1 MSPAKKS
8 PYKKPD
14 EALSGFPDISVEAIQ
29 PDPPKADPGSP
40 FQSSDWRVAAHAWL
54 GLIVRTALVLGAVFS
69 VVQYLNTREETRIAR
84 TLALVDDWEKPEYQ
98 AAQRALHERLAA
110 LNAKYSEL
118 LGAKPTDREVA
129 IFQSRI
135 GLESLSAGGGSQP
148 LAEFRADYD
157 RILYFLSRLS
167 ACVDGKLCSSAVA
180 DDYFRD
186 FAVSFWRYYSAAIEA
201 ERKRGQPTYGLAI
214 ETYVNSKP

>member
-14 EALSGFPDISVEAIQ
+14 EALSGFPDISAEAIQ

-40 FQSSDWRVAAHAWL
+40 FQSPDWRVAAHAWL
-54 GLIVRTALVLGAVFS
+54 GLIVRSALVLGAIFS
-69 VVQYLNTREETRIAR
+69 VVQFLDAREETRIGR
-84 TLALVDDWEKPEYQ
+84 TLALVEDWEMPEYQ
-98 AAQRALHERLAA
+98 TAQRALHDRLAA
-110 LNAKYSEL
+110 LNAKYAEL
-118 LGAKPTDREVA
+118 LGPKPSDREVA

-135 GLESLSAGGGSQP
+135 GLESLAAGGGSQP

-157 RILYFLSRLS
+157 RILYFLSRLA
-167 ACVDGKLCSSAVA
+167 ACVNGKLCSQTVA

-201 ERKRGQPTYGLAI
+201 ERKGGQPSYGLAI
-214 ETYVNSKP
+214 ETYVKPKP